1 MSFSFG
7 AGARARRYTLI
18 YGDGDWWYDPASN
31 EFGYRTAGRE
41 ALEWA
46 DVTWE
51 FSGPD
56 DYPELASHVTPGWFA
71 KSGEKAL
78 HAALVSGDP
87 HAIDLVGGQHPQYRK
102 TADVLAGLI
111 SLSIRRTYAAELL
124 ARSVTAGFEPRD
136 DPFIRKYL
144 PSAGIDVPIAPGVSV
159 SLPIMQIAVALTV
172 AEVRQA
178 DSDHD
183 AAIEVLLLVERT
195 THVRLSLVELLNAV
209 GRFEESVE
217 VSDHTS
223 NDDDVTAMILAY
235 RAIALREIGRTAEA
249 RATLARLLSEGTRS
263 GAVTAFARVVKAS
276 MDGPGEPA
284 DPSAG

>member
-1 MSFSFG
+1 LSFSFG

-31 EFGYRTAGRE
+31 EFGYRFAGRE

-46 DVTWE
+46 DMTWE

-56 DYPELASHVTPGWFA
+56 EYPELASRVAPSWFA

-78 HAALVSGDP
+78 HA
-87 HAIDLVGGQHPQYRK
+87 VGGQHPQYRN

-124 ARSVTAGFEPRD
+124 ARSVKAGFEPRD

-178 DSDHD
+178 DGDQD

-217 VSDHTS
+217 FSDHTS

-249 RATLARLLSEGTRS
+249 RSTLVRLLSEGTRS
-263 GAVTAFARVVKAS
+263 GAVTAFARVVSAS
-276 MDGPGEPA
+276 MDGPAEPA